1 MSMIKNVDSGIGC
14 MIKVVNG
21 IGLTSFDF
29 GDTTVRYCQETGEV
43 SRAFVPK
50 PAVAE
55 ILEKYHITED
65 GYREVCEELVQEF
78 AGWNEA
84 RGVSRAQAAPAARAS
99 QLTDIAEYRRRSRR
113 GAGRRRNAPGKDA
126 RRYAVM

>member
-1 MSMIKNVDSGIGC
+1 MSMIKTVDSGIGC

-29 GDTTVRYCQETGEV
+29 GDTTVRYCQETGEMA
-43 SRAFVPK
+43 RAFVPK

-55 ILEKYHITED
+55 ILGKYRITED
-65 GYREVCEELVQEF
+65 EYREVCEELVQEF
-78 AGWNEA
+78 AGWNEK
-84 RGVSRAQAAPAARAS
+84 RRKPCVQVVLAARAS
-99 QLTDIAEYRRRSRR
+99 QPTDIAAYRRRSRW
-113 GAGRRRNAPGKDA
+113 GAGRHGNAPGKDA